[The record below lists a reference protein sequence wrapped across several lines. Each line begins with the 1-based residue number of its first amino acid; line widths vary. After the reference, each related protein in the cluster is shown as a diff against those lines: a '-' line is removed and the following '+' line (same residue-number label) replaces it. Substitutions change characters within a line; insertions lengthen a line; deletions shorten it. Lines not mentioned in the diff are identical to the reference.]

1 MFCQETNTWFIS
13 HFTLLIINLIT
24 FLRDNTQSKR
34 KHLDLEADLGN
45 QENLANDNDVES
57 NGAPITEPPA
67 AEPSIVQNTDPKTR
81 TDKSQIP
88 KPQAL
93 AMTYVPSSSNQIV
106 DERLVQILQSDSTP
120 ELVEDVKYFLGN
132 HGAANLEDPEQIR
145 KVYNYIANIKPYAI
159 EEESRTLAEL
169 EAQMDTIPRL

>member
-1 MFCQETNTWFIS
+1 MNEEPEQPRESISLPPSQDEGHVELENLAPHHALELLQLAMTPFCHEGLVNEENPLEPPEVTALQTAEGREIMPIGTEIEPSKVATNM
-13 HFTLLIINLIT
+13 
-24 FLRDNTQSKR
+24 NTALPGSKR

-93 AMTYVPSSSNQIV
+93 AMTYVPSSSNQTV
-106 DERLVQILQSDSTP
+106 DERLVQIL
-120 ELVEDVKYFLGN
+120 
-132 HGAANLEDPEQIR
+132 
-145 KVYNYIANIKPYAI
+145 
-159 EEESRTLAEL
+159 
-169 EAQMDTIPRL
+169 